1 MRTSFLGF
9 LASSF
14 FEPGSERG
22 ETIPDFSSCAHYAN
36 HGKKKSIRVL
46 QRWVSRVPSSSSSFL
61 QEMILSSSSALFL
74 EFVVLGGCQSVIS
87 KLLLFIRL
95 GLDFFCVSPQ
105 SLHHWRWK
113 KKRKGLE
120 DKKKSLEDK
129 TKKKKK
135 QQQQQ
140 QQQIL
145 NGRRAALEQ
154 DVRAPWICT
163 LYFIA
168 SCFFQCYNTF
178 HCVHPARLHTHMHLL
193 SRDNS

>member
-154 DVRAPWICT
+154 DVRAP
-163 LYFIA
+163 
-168 SCFFQCYNTF
+168 
-178 HCVHPARLHTHMHLL
+178 
-193 SRDNS
+193 

>member
-46 QRWVSRVPSSSSSFL
+46 QRWVSRFPSSSSFL
-61 QEMILSSSSALFL
+61 HEMIMSSSSALFL
-74 EFVVLGGCQSVIS
+74 EFVVLGIVIW
-87 KLLLFIRL
+87 KLLLSIRL

-135 QQQQQ
+135 KQQQ

-154 DVRAPWICT
+154 DVRAP
-163 LYFIA
+163 
-168 SCFFQCYNTF
+168 
-178 HCVHPARLHTHMHLL
+178 
-193 SRDNS
+193 

>member
-9 LASSF
+9 LTSSF

-46 QRWVSRVPSSSSSFL
+46 QRWVSRVPSSSFISFL
-61 QEMILSSSSALFL
+61 QEMIMSSSSSIFL
-74 EFVVLGGCQSVIS
+74 EFVVLGGCQSVIW
-87 KLLLFIRL
+87 KLLLSIRL
-95 GLDFFCVSPQ
+95 GLDFFGVSPQ

-140 QQQIL
+140 QIL

-154 DVRAPWICT
+154 DVRAP
-163 LYFIA
+163 
-168 SCFFQCYNTF
+168 
-178 HCVHPARLHTHMHLL
+178 
-193 SRDNS
+193 

>member
-1 MRTSFLGF
+1 MWTSFLGF
-9 LASSF
+9 LTSSF

-36 HGKKKSIRVL
+36 HGKKKSISIL
-46 QRWVSRVPSSSSSFL
+46 QRWVRRVLSSSSSSSFL
-61 QEMILSSSSALFL
+61 QEMIMSSSSALFL
-74 EFVVLGGCQSVIS
+74 EFVVLGGCQSVIW
-87 KLLLFIRL
+87 KLLLSIRL

-105 SLHHWRWK
+105 SLHNWRWK

-120 DKKKSLEDK
+120 DKKKSSEDK
-129 TKKKKK
+129 TKKKK

-154 DVRAPWICT
+154 DVRAP
-163 LYFIA
+163 
-168 SCFFQCYNTF
+168 
-178 HCVHPARLHTHMHLL
+178 
-193 SRDNS
+193 